1 MRLRR
6 PSPALITLTMCGA
19 LLLLRLSNSAQF
31 NRNADSQ
38 TPPRE
43 VQISAVLDGDT
54 VETSSGERVRLL
66 GIDAPEVA
74 HHDQAAQPYGEQ
86 STAWL
91 TKVLLSE
98 RVLLKFDRETQD
110 RYGRTLAW
118 IYLADGRL
126 VNLMSL
132 ESGHARLLDRFGLP
146 ADLEND
152 LRDAQARAQVQ
163 RLGVWK

>member
-1 MRLRR
+1 MRLRQ
-6 PSPALITLTMCGA
+6 PSPALIAATVCGT
-19 LLLLRLSNSAQF
+19 LLLLRISNFAQMK
-31 NRNADSQ
+31 RKADMQ
-38 TPPRE
+38 TPARE
-43 VQISAVLDGDT
+43 VVIRLVLDGDT

-74 HHDQAAQPYGEQ
+74 HDDQPSQPWGDQ
-86 STAWL
+86 STNWL
-91 TKVLLSE
+91 SSVLMSK
-98 RVLLKFDRETQD
+98 RVLLKFDGEPRD

-146 ADLEND
+146 AALEND
-152 LRDAQARAQVQ
+152 LRDAQARAQVR